1 LAELQNFNRTEI
13 GYPYNV
19 TVTRREN
26 EGFGFVIISAINKA
40 GSTIGTLAILLL
52 LIVILI
58 NFLQAALLKVVLLRG
73 VVRCTLVTE
82 S

>member
-1 LAELQNFNRTEI
+1 VRTNKSFFSAELQNFNRTEI

-40 GSTIGTLAILLL
+40 GSTIGKLG
-52 LIVILI
+52 
-58 NFLQAALLKVVLLRG
+58 F
-73 VVRCTLVTE
+73 
-82 S
+82 

>member
-1 LAELQNFNRTEI
+1 
-13 GYPYNV
+13 V

-40 GSTIGTLAILLL
+40 GSTIGSFNFKILFTVFYNVTL
-52 LIVILI
+52 
-58 NFLQAALLKVVLLRG
+58 LQAALLKVVLLRG
-73 VVRCTLVTE
+73 AVRCTSVTE